1 MKYVRTLKGFEFETV
16 PDGALVKLIFVA
28 TVNKLVVKK
37 VYQSIKLQYIIHQ
50 KPIFELKFEVLRT
63 VDFRVS

>member
-1 MKYVRTLKGFEFETV
+1 MMKYVRTLKGFEFETV

-37 VYQSIKLQYIIHQ
+37 VYLSIKL
-50 KPIFELKFEVLRT
+50 
-63 VDFRVS
+63 